1 MTIDGENR
9 SFGRPLTVAHLL
21 ERIGLDGRKV
31 AVEPN
36 HDIVQK
42 SNYAGIGLHE
52 GNKLVV
58 VHFVGGGKS
67 DGAPFA
73 AIDEPLVIADKTYSS
88 CLIIEAGKYKN

>member
-1 MTIDGENR
+1 M
-9 SFGRPLTVAHLL
+9 L
-21 ERIGLDGRKV
+21 ERIRLGGRKV

-36 HDIVQK
+36 HEIVQK

-58 VHFVGGGKS
+58 VHFVVGDKS

-88 CLIIEAGKYKN
+88 CLIIGAGK

>member
-1 MTIDGENR
+1 M
-9 SFGRPLTVAHLL
+9 L
-21 ERIGLDGRKV
+21 ERIRLDDRKV
-31 AVEPN
+31 AFEPN
-36 HDIVQK
+36 HEIVQK
-42 SNYAGIGLHE
+42 SNYAGICLHE

-88 CLIIEAGKYKN
+88 CLIIGVDK